1 MTLDIARAKKLK
13 KSLDTNFYELDR
25 LSVLLDS
32 MIIAQ
37 NDHLDTKN
45 SYCDLEDLN
54 ANEVSLS
61 SYIENYLNYNFKL
74 LNNFKSIS
82 NKSMLITA
90 LVPGNNYS
98 AFVNSLKKMSAD
110 LAEFFSNHDYIVRS
124 DTWYAKLL
132 QYPTK
137 PLKLVALFLTN
148 NKIPQVVRFGEP
160 FVRIDSL
167 GNDNI
172 YVKSSDVAQNAIFF
186 WNVDK
191 PAKLYESQLVNLDD
205 DTDIP
210 AILDKINKAYEYKI
224 ADINRQ
230 KTISTDESFSP
241 MSYLTLSDV
250 LKDTQYLTDNEF
262 QEDENVCAVLQ
273 HLMAN
278 ANT

>member
-1 MTLDIARAKKLK
+1 MTLDIKRVKKLK
-13 KSLDTNFYELDR
+13 ESLDTNFRELDS
-25 LSVLLDS
+25 LSVLSDS
-32 MIIAQ
+32 VIITQ

-45 SYCDLEDLN
+45 IYCDLENLN
-54 ANEVSLS
+54 SNEVSLS
-61 SYIENYLNYNFKL
+61 SYIRNYLNFNFKS
-74 LNNFKSIS
+74 LNNFKSIA
-82 NKSMLITA
+82 NKSILITA

-98 AFVNSLKKMSAD
+98 AFINLLKKMSAD

-124 DTWYAKLL
+124 DTWHAKLL

-160 FVRIDSL
+160 FVRIDTS
-167 GNDNI
+167 GNDI
-172 YVKSSDVAQNAIFF
+172 YVKNSDVAQNAIFF

-191 PAKLYESQLVNLDD
+191 PAKLYESQLVNLDN

-210 AILDKINKAYEYKI
+210 AILNKINKAYEYKI

-230 KTISTDESFSP
+230 KAIYTDESFSP
-241 MSYLTLSDV
+241 INYLTLSDV
-250 LKDTQYLTDNEF
+250 LKDTQYLMDNEF
-262 QEDENVCAVLQ
+262 QENENVCAVLQ

-278 ANT
+278 VNS